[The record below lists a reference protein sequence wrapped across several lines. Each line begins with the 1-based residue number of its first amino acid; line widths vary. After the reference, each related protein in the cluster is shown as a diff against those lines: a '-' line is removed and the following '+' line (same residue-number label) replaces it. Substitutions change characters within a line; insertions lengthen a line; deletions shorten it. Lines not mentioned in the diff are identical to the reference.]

1 MDTAG
6 YQDPTAVQT
15 KTIPTVLKGKDV
27 LVIAQTGTG
36 KTASFIAPML
46 DLMQAGTSLE
56 SNQVK
61 GLILV
66 PTRELAVQVHQS
78 IIEYGMHSGLR
89 TGVVYG
95 GVKINPQMMAM
106 RGGAHL
112 LVATPGRLIDLYNQ
126 NAVKFDQL
134 KILVLDEADK
144 MLGLGFSDEVNRLV
158 NLLPKR
164 RQTLMFSATF
174 STEIRH
180 LAGQM
185 LHEPIEIT
193 VSSERV
199 AAIEVDQWLAPV
211 DKQRKT
217 ALLLFLLTNNHW
229 QQTLVF
235 VNTKKDADRLTKALS
250 AEGIVAAAIHGD
262 KSQAVRLRHLQAFK
276 SGELQVLVGTDVASR
291 GLDIDGLPAVI
302 NFDLPKIAE
311 DYVHR
316 IGRTGR
322 ANRIGEAVSLVAADE
337 FEKLR
342 NIEQLIQQII
352 RRGYVDGFSPDQDV
366 PVSQGVPLPRKPK
379 KPKKPKKPQK
389 S

>member
-1 MDTAG
+1 MDAAG

-144 MLGLGFSDEVNRLV
+144 MLGLGFSDEVNRLA

>member
-144 MLGLGFSDEVNRLV
+144 MLGLGVSDEVNRLV

-180 LAGQM
+180 LAGKM